1 MNKFFEFFKRKKFS
15 IDDLEEMKEDIQ
27 EYQMNLRSGLRENKA
42 KLKRII
48 KKGRTPS
55 PMAVMRYK
63 KVQLMDKQV
72 GGLIDTIDGMMFEV
86 EFQEAIA
93 SIRTISTDLY
103 ESLNMFN
110 FFKEVDKR
118 MKEVMNV
125 QVNYTKNMDKEVKK
139 QEFWLEN
146 LEEKT
151 EDQRIELEEE
161 FDYLGDELLV
171 EFIMEDK
178 KLVEELPNEVKEKPI
193 VKQVIMMLEK
203 G

>member
-1 MNKFFEFFKRKKFS
+1 
-15 IDDLEEMKEDIQ
+15 MKEDIQ

>member
-1 MNKFFEFFKRKKFS
+1 VNKFFEFFRRKKFS

-42 KLKRII
+42 KLKRMI

-63 KVQLMDKQV
+63 KVQLMDKQM

-103 ESLNMFN
+103 ESLNMFKV
-110 FFKEVDKR
+110 FEEVDKR

-125 QVNYTKNMDKEVKK
+125 QVNYAKNMDKEVKK
-139 QEFWLEN
+139 QEMWLEN
-146 LEEKT
+146 LKEKT

-161 FDYLGDELLV
+161 FDYLGDELLA

-178 KLVEELPNEVKEKPI
+178 ELVEELPDEVKEKPI